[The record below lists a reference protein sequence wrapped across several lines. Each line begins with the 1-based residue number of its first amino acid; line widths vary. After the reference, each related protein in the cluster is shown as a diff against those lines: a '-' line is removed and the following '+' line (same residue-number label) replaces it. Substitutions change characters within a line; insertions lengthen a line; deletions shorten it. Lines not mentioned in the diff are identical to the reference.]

1 MDAATMAMIGGQVGG
16 AFATNAMSADQAR
29 KNRAF
34 QERMSSTAH
43 QREVA
48 DLKAAGLNPILSA
61 LGSGASSPGG
71 SMATLENP
79 MEGMAATAQAANQ
92 LKLQAVKQKEEI
104 DLIKSQKIKTDTEA
118 KVLEKGIP
126 EADFVNKIY
135 DVFRPILNE
144 LLGTS
149 AKDIK
154 DTKLKSL
161 PAGLADKLK
170 SIPKGGMR

>member
-1 MDAATMAMIGGQVGG
+1 MAGMLAGQIGG
-16 AFATNAMSADQAR
+16 AFATNAQSAEQSR

-61 LGSGASSPGG
+61 LGSGASTPGG
-71 SMATLENP
+71 SMATFENP
-79 MEGMAATAQAANQ
+79 MEGLASTAQQMQQ
-92 LKLQAVKQKEEI
+92 LKLAAEKQTEEI
-104 DLIKSQKIKTDTEA
+104 ELIKAQKGKTQTET

-154 DTKLKSL
+154 DTKLKPL
-161 PAGLADKLK
+161 PAGSADKLK